1 MEVATSAAAAERER
15 RAMTKKAE
23 KRRGAG
29 RSSDEMGAVNS
40 TRDFDPRAA
49 DLRRSR
55 ARSRGLLGVVLIGVA
70 LWFGII
76 AAVWAVVRGIF

>member
-1 MEVATSAAAAERER
+1 MR
-15 RAMTKKAE
+15 KE

-29 RSSDEMGAVNS
+29 RLSDDMGAINS
-40 TRDFDPRAA
+40 TEDFDSKSA
-49 DLRRSR
+49 DVRRSL

-76 AAVWAVVRGIF
+76 AAVWALVRGLF

>member
-1 MEVATSAAAAERER
+1 MR
-15 RAMTKKAE
+15 KE

-29 RSSDEMGAVNS
+29 RSDDMGAINS
-40 TRDFDPRAA
+40 TEDFDSKSA
-49 DLRRSR
+49 DVRRSR

-76 AAVWAVVRGIF
+76 AAIWALVRGLF